1 MTEAIATIVVL
12 LLLFVIILSV
22 WLSTARKKQVQAE
35 TATKAL
41 TGANE
46 VQREGNKVMAEPV
59 ADELAWLAAA
69 RDRLRDDGDQS

>member
-35 TATKAL
+35 AATKAL
-41 TGANE
+41 TGAQE

-59 ADELAWLAAA
+59 ADELAWLRTT
-69 RDRLRDDGDQS
+69 RDRVRDDRDQS